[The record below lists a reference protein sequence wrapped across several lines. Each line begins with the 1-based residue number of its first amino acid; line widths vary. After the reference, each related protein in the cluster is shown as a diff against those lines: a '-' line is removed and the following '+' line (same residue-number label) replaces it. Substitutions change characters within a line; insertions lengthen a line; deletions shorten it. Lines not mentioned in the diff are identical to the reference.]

1 MNTPMKRVEPSAT
14 HLAFRKA
21 LEDCMRKHVGEMPAE
36 EVLAVLSYTVGQLC
50 ALQDQRKFTGQMLM
64 DLVAT
69 NIEQGN
75 ASVIEGLMNAAP
87 GGSA

>member
-1 MNTPMKRVEPSAT
+1 
-14 HLAFRKA
+14 
-21 LEDCMRKHVGEMPAE
+21 
-36 EVLAVLSYTVGQLC
+36 VGQLC